1 MDKSRSSYAV
11 GSLLSGR
18 YLMFDPTLT
27 CMTNILIGVVIGFVV
42 SHLNILGK
50 VKDLVM
56 KLKP

>member
-1 MDKSRSSYAV
+1 
-11 GSLLSGR
+11 
-18 YLMFDPTLT
+18 MFDPTLT

-50 VKDLVM
+50 VKDLLM